1 MKRTFIVCIM
11 LLVGLLPFRPAV
23 SQGQQQSKVKP
34 AKLESL
40 QNMGVNR
47 SESGQPAF
55 LPREWGRLVSVQQIE
70 GDRYV
75 LFLQGDDGAIYLV
88 RLLQQGQ
95 YLYLDTYDQ
104 GGVAL
109 VIRRER

>member
-1 MKRTFIVCIM
+1 MKRTFIVCVI

-23 SQGQQQSKVKP
+23 SQQQQSKVKP
-34 AKLESL
+34 AKLEFL

-47 SESGQPAF
+47 SESGRPAF